1 MSNSFNLVHMNHFLT
16 GLAAGLAVGYLTAPR
31 SGKQTREQLKTTADE
46 KIKGVKDQWNKTVPQ
61 VKDLVETLKS
71 QVGMGQS
78 TPDLFADMEAG
89 KLDKYKVDANN
100 QPEAVKADD
109 NN

>member
-1 MSNSFNLVHMNHFLT
+1 MNHFLT
-16 GLAAGLAVGYLTAPR
+16 GLAVGYLATPR

-46 KIKGVKDQWNKTVPQ
+46 KIKGVKDQSNKTVPQ

-78 TPDLFADMEAG
+78 TPNLFTNMKSGRVDNH
-89 KLDKYKVDANN
+89 KLDANN
-100 QPEAVKADD
+100 QQQAVQADD
-109 NN
+109 NQ